1 LLVSRENGLAAS
13 VAATVSRKPTG
24 PGGEAPKEGDSMQ
37 YAAHLPSSR
46 TLIAPVVAL
55 ALGAAGATGIYAL
68 SDGTDVQLQPERV
81 IVVEK
86 SQSSAAGK
94 NEAATAAAIG
104 KGSQGTFSKNEAA
117 TAAAIGKGEQPQLN
131 SQFRGRSA
139 VSIQDSTTGA
149 RP

>member
-1 LLVSRENGLAAS
+1 
-13 VAATVSRKPTG
+13 
-24 PGGEAPKEGDSMQ
+24 MQ

-68 SDGTDVQLQPERV
+68 SDGTDVQVQPTRV
-81 IVVEK
+81 IVAETP
-86 SQSSAAGK
+86 SSPNVGA

-104 KGSQGTFSKNEAA
+104 KAAQGSPFVKDEAA
-117 TAAAIGKGEQPQLN
+117 TAAAISKPHFRTE
-131 SQFRGRSA
+131 FRGRGA
-139 VSIQDSTTGA
+139 VSIPNGTTGA